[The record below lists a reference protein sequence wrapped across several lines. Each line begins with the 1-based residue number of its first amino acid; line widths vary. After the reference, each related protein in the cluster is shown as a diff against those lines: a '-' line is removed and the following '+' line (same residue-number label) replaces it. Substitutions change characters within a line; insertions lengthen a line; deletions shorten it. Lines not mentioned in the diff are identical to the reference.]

1 MKIAV
6 TGAFSY
12 SGKYITRRLLA
23 RGEEVI
29 TLTGHPNRPDPF
41 SGKVK
46 AYPLDFDPSLHSGQ
60 APHRLTRSL
69 QGVDV
74 LVNTYWVRFDKG
86 ENTQPRAVENT
97 RKLVNA
103 AKAAGVKRIV
113 QISITN
119 PSAESHLPYFWGK
132 AANEKAVIDSGMSYA
147 ILRPTVLVG
156 DEDILI
162 NNIAYLLRR
171 FPFFA
176 LPGDGSYKL
185 QPVHVDDV
193 AELAVD
199 GVYRTDN
206 YIVDAVGPDIFTF
219 REMVELIGD
228 KIGARRLLIPV
239 PPRLALLAAQILS
252 LFVKDV
258 MLTPEEV
265 DGLMAG
271 LLVSKEPPRGKTRLA
286 DWLEQNKDRVGINYA
301 SEIKKHYEGF
311 ALPKGTGT
319 TVSRASGD

>member
-12 SGKYITRRLLA
+12 SGKYITRRLLK

-41 SGKVK
+41 GGKVK
-46 AYPLDFDPSLHSGQ
+46 AYPLDFDEAGMS
-60 APHRLTRSL
+60 RSL

-74 LVNTYWVRFDKG
+74 LVNTYWVRFDKN

-103 AKAAGVKRIV
+103 AKAAGVKRMV
-113 QISITN
+113 HISITN
-119 PSAESHLPYFWGK
+119 PSAESHLPYFWGT
-132 AANEKAVIDSGMSYA
+132 AANEKAVIESGMGYA

-171 FPFFA
+171 FPFFL

-185 QPVHVDDV
+185 QPVHVEDV
-193 AELAVD
+193 AALAVE
-199 GVYRTDN
+199 GVYSQDD
-206 YIVDAVGPDIFTF
+206 YIIDAVGPDIFTF
-219 REMVELIGD
+219 KEMVELIGE
-228 KIGARRLLIPV
+228 KIGAKRPLIPF
-239 PPRLALLAAQILS
+239 PPRLTLLAAQFIS

-258 MLTPEEV
+258 VLTPEEV

-271 LLVSKEPPRGKTRLA
+271 LLVSKDPPLGRIHLA
-286 DWLEQNKDRVGINYA
+286 DWLEENRYRVGTEYA
-301 SEIKKHYEGF
+301 SEIRRHF
-311 ALPKGTGT
+311 A
-319 TVSRASGD
+319 